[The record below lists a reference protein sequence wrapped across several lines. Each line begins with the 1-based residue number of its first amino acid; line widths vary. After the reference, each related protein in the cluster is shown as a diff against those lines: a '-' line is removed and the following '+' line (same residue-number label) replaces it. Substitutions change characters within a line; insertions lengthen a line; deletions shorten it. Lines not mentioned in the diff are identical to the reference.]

1 MSRLSLRW
9 RVALASAAAILV
21 AVVLLGG
28 ATLTL
33 LDNQLHRSLDR
44 GLRSRAVEVARLF
57 APPPGRLPPPGTLEG
72 RVGSGPA
79 LVQVV
84 DADGRIVARSGALGG
99 RVLPPAPPLR
109 AALRARRAGYGDER
123 RGDERV
129 RVYPAPLG
137 TLGGGPA
144 AGGAVA

>member
-1 MSRLSLRW
+1 MSKLSLRW

-44 GLRSRAVEVARLF
+44 SLRSRAVEVARL
-57 APPPGRLPPPGTLEG
+57 AASTPRLLTTPGTLEG

-84 DADGRIVARSGALGG
+84 DAHPRALGRAG
-99 RVLPPAPPLR
+99 RPRAAARPAAERRAAYPPLG
-109 AALRARRAGYGDER
+109 LR
-123 RGDERV
+123 
-129 RVYPAPLG
+129 
-137 TLGGGPA
+137 
-144 AGGAVA
+144 